1 MYMYSV
7 HTDSPHPV
15 ASTGQPKAPVSP
27 VGVEEVL
34 LLGVESRGIG
44 PTHPYLLSLLDN
56 ELIVYRAF
64 QYRQT
69 QNAGHLQLR
78 FSKVRGWIERQC
90 MHREHVGKQD
100 THAHENSCQAR
111 FHTEGGAPW
120 DFPPSLKLHV

>member
-1 MYMYSV
+1 M
-7 HTDSPHPV
+7 
-15 ASTGQPKAPVSP
+15 ASAGQPKAPVSP

-78 FSKVRGWIERQC
+78 FSKVRRT
-90 MHREHVGKQD
+90 HVTTCRK
-100 THAHENSCQAR
+100 AR
-111 FHTEGGAPW
+111 YTC
-120 DFPPSLKLHV
+120 K